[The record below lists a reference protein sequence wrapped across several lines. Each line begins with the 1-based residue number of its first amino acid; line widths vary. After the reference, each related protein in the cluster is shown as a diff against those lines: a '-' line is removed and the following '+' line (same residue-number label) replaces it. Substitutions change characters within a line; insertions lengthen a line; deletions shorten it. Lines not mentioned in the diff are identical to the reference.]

1 MRKYFLCDWAKK
13 QEDNVLLAHKLRGS
27 SSILEGE
34 YQIEENLFKTY

>member
-1 MRKYFLCDWAKK
+1 MRKYFYVIGQKK

-34 YQIEENLFKTY
+34 YQIEENLFKAY